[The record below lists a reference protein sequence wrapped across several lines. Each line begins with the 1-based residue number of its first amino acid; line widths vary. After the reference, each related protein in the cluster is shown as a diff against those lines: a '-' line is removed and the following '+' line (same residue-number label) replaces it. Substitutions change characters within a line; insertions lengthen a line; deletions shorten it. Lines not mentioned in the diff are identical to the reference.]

1 MHYEF
6 SNHTFPY
13 DCLFAILVIAKL
25 VMANLADMIAII
37 YYSNYYLGGIKM
49 KKFMGV
55 FLSLILIIGILS
67 GCSGTHNEDS
77 TSKSDD
83 ISTKQIKDNEK
94 SEWSR
99 TIKDATGEEIK
110 FDKKPER
117 VVILHAAFLDYF
129 FALETP
135 PTASAG
141 ATVGDAMKAL
151 DEFETLKPYAGTANV
166 MDLGSARDLNL
177 EAILNSK
184 PDVIVTFKGHVDKIY
199 DNLVKIAPVVQ
210 IDFKDSWQNKT
221 MQCAE
226 LVGKEDLAT
235 KIINETEKEIK
246 TTREILENHKD
257 KTVALLRVDGKGNFV
272 ALGSSNT
279 IYYNEND
286 GFNLSIPN
294 GYPENSEVIS
304 LEALS
309 QMNPDYIIFRHFP
322 QVVNSTIEK
331 QESSPVWQSLNAVK
345 NNNILFFDDS
355 LNSESPVALQIAAKS
370 LTKAMSK

>member
-1 MHYEF
+1 
-6 SNHTFPY
+6 
-13 DCLFAILVIAKL
+13 
-25 VMANLADMIAII
+25 
-37 YYSNYYLGGIKM
+37 M

-55 FLSLILIIGILS
+55 FVSLILIIGMLS
-67 GCSGTHNEDS
+67 GCSRTHNEDS
-77 TSKSDD
+77 ASKSDN
-83 ISTKQIKDNEK
+83 ISTKQIEDNKK
-94 SEWSR
+94 SEWPR
-99 TIKDATGEEIK
+99 TIKDATGKEIK
-110 FDKKPER
+110 FDKKPEK
-117 VVILHAAFLDYF
+117 VAILHAAFLDYF
-129 FALETP
+129 FALEAP

-226 LVGKEDLAT
+226 LVGKEDLAA

-257 KTVALLRVDGKGNFV
+257 ETVALLRVDGKGNFV
-272 ALGSSNT
+272 AFGSSNT
-279 IYYNEND
+279 IYYNENN

-294 GYPENSEVIS
+294 GYPENSEIIS

-309 QMNPDYIIFRHFP
+309 QMDPDYIIFRHFP
-322 QVVNSTIEK
+322 QIVNSTIEK
-331 QESSPVWQSLNAVK
+331 QKSSPVWQSLNAVK

-355 LNSESPVALQIAAKS
+355 LNSESSLALQIAAKN
-370 LTKAMSK
+370 LTKSISK